1 MAEWTQERIAT
12 VLGNANHALMPRFAL
27 PRQEFIGLLTLAARG
42 LAAEQDAVKA
52 RALEAWVTAQRAIN
66 ASWQTDDLYNHD
78 KQNAL
83 LLAGKLAHDA
93 AFALCPAST
102 KEGA

>member
-1 MAEWTQERIAT
+1 MAEWTQERIT
-12 VLGNANHALMPRFAL
+12 
-27 PRQEFIGLLTLAARG
+27 GLRGSGPPFGIASDTWNELITLAARG

-102 KEGA
+102 KEYTR